1 MHQHIRWLALAAL
14 LGGYVPTTSVAA
26 QDTAAAATQMAA
38 QMTPAPPSLL
48 APFKA
53 GNEYFDV
60 DASGALRVRDGENVA
75 ARVLLPARSFSIVA
89 PSPNGRYVAYGVG
102 ATDTGPYQVRI
113 RDVRTGRD
121 LSDVLHN
128 ARISPAPWSH
138 DEKGFLYVRQ
148 DSANGRER
156 IYYHGLGRTEATDA
170 LIFSQFDHPE
180 WRYAARISDDGHYA
194 VFTIS
199 YPADSHTRIYF
210 IDLDDPGKP
219 NFGAPVVKLVQ
230 SFDSRYEFVD
240 NAGSYFFLQTD
251 RDAPRGRIVLANT
264 DVIRETRWPSL
275 IPQADDTLLFARTAG
290 DEYLVAV
297 YRSAT
302 GTTTARLYGPE
313 DPSVLREEMRN
324 RLDSLKK
331 ARNKNGDNNG
341 RSDRGLGP
349 RGLMGG
355 GPAIR
360 LQPRS
365 DLPLPAGATIVAMN
379 SVADD
384 SQLFYTIK
392 LSDGRVQSFMY
403 DVKRSTNQP
412 FSETAAN
419 PSPVK

>member
-1 MHQHIRWLALAAL
+1 MHQHIRWLALSLL
-14 LGGYVPTTSVAA
+14 LGSHVPATTVAA
-26 QDTAAAATQMAA
+26 QGTTAHAPEAATR
-38 QMTPAPPSLL
+38 TGLTPPSLL
-48 APFKA
+48 APFKT
-53 GNEYFDV
+53 GKQYFDM
-60 DASGALRVRDGENVA
+60 DASGALRVRDGESA
-75 ARVLLPARSFSIVA
+75 APRVLLAAGSFSIVA

-102 ATDTGPYQVRI
+102 ATSAGPYQVRI
-113 RDVRTGRD
+113 RDVQTGRD
-121 LSDVLHN
+121 LPDLLHN

-156 IYYHGLGRTEATDA
+156 IYYHGLGRAESKDA

-180 WRYAARISDDGHYA
+180 WRYAARVSDDGHYA

-199 YPADSHTRIYF
+199 YAADSHTRIYF

-251 RDAPRGRIVLANT
+251 RDAPLGRIILANT

-302 GTTTARLYGPE
+302 GATTARLYGPE
-313 DPSVLREEMRN
+313 DPSVLRNEMRN
-324 RLDSLKK
+324 RMDSLKK
-331 ARNKNGDNNG
+331 AREKEGDNR

-349 RGLMGG
+349 RGLMGA

-360 LQPRS
+360 LEPRS
-365 DLPLPAGATIVAMN
+365 DLPIPAGASILAMN

-384 SQLFYTIK
+384 AQLFYTIK
-392 LSDGRVQSFMY
+392 LSDGKTQSFLY
-403 DVKRSTNQP
+403 DVKRSTNRP
-412 FSETAAN
+412 FPEPAAN
-419 PSPVK
+419 PSPGN

>member
-1 MHQHIRWLALAAL
+1 MHQHIRWLALSVL
-14 LGGYVPTTSVAA
+14 LGSHVPATTVAA
-26 QDTAAAATQMAA
+26 QGTTAHAPEAATK
-38 QMTPAPPSLL
+38 TGLTPPSLL
-48 APFKA
+48 APFKT
-53 GNEYFDV
+53 GKQYFDM
-60 DASGALRVRDGENVA
+60 DASGALRLRDGENA
-75 ARVLLPARSFSIVA
+75 APRVLLSPGSFSIVA

-102 ATDTGPYQVRI
+102 ATSTGSYQVRI
-113 RDVRTGRD
+113 RDVQTGRD
-121 LSDVLHN
+121 LPDLLHN

-156 IYYHGLGRTEATDA
+156 IYYHGLGRAESKDA

-180 WRYAARISDDGHYA
+180 WRYAARVSDDGHYA

-199 YPADSHTRIYF
+199 YAADSHTRIYF

-251 RDAPRGRIVLANT
+251 RDAPLGRIILANT

-302 GTTTARLYGPE
+302 GATTARLYGPE
-313 DPSVLREEMRN
+313 DPSVLRNEMRN
-324 RLDSLKK
+324 RMDSLRK
-331 ARNKNGDNNG
+331 AREKEGDN
-341 RSDRGLGP
+341 RRTDRGLGP
-349 RGLMGG
+349 RGLMGA

-360 LQPRS
+360 LEPRS
-365 DLPLPAGATIVAMN
+365 DLPIPAGASILAMN

-384 SQLFYTIK
+384 AQLFYTVK
-392 LSDGRVQSFMY
+392 LSDGKTQSFLY
-403 DVKRSTNQP
+403 DVKRSTNRP
-412 FSETAAN
+412 FPEPAAN
-419 PSPVK
+419 PSPGN

>member
-1 MHQHIRWLALAAL
+1 MHRHIRWLALSIL
-14 LGGYVPTTSVAA
+14 IGGYVPTTVVA
-26 QDTAAAATQMAA
+26 QSTAANAPGRSAITEL
-38 QMTPAPPSLL
+38 TPPSLL
-48 APFKA
+48 APFKT
-53 GNEYFDV
+53 GRQYFDV
-60 DASGALRVRDGENVA
+60 DASGALQVRTGEGA
-75 ARVLLPARSFSIVA
+75 APRILLPAASFSIVA

-102 ATDTGPYQVRI
+102 AATGTGPYQVRV
-113 RDVRTGRD
+113 RDVQTGRD
-121 LSDVLHN
+121 LPDVLHN

-156 IYYHGLGRTEATDA
+156 IYYHGLGRAESNDA

-180 WRYAARISDDGHYA
+180 WRYAARVSDDGHYA

-251 RDAPRGRIVLANT
+251 RDAPRGRIILANT

-275 IPQADDTLLFARTAG
+275 IPEADDTLLFARTAG

-302 GTTTARLYGPE
+302 GATSARLYGPQ
-313 DPSVLREEMRN
+313 DPSVLRNEMRE
-324 RLDSLKK
+324 RMDSLRK
-331 ARNKNGDNNG
+331 AREKEGDNR
-341 RSDRGLGP
+341 RSDRGMGP

-360 LQPRS
+360 LEPRS
-365 DLPLPAGATIVAMN
+365 DLPIPAGGSIIAMN

-384 SQLFYTIK
+384 AQLFYTVK
-392 LSDGRVQSFMY
+392 LSDGKVQSFMY

-412 FSETAAN
+412 FPDPAAN
-419 PSPVK
+419 PSPGK